1 MAWQPRSTT
10 AKPGTT
16 DYAEL
21 LIELHRYEKE
31 ISGRLLRKEY
41 AEARRAT
48 NELRLVIED
57 LLDLLRGA
65 E

>member
-1 MAWQPRSTT
+1 MVWQPRFIATRNN
-10 AKPGTT
+10 TT

-21 LIELHRYEKE
+21 LIELARYEKE

-41 AEARRAT
+41 AEARRAA
-48 NELRLVIED
+48 NDLRLVIED
-57 LLDLLRGA
+57 LIDLLRGA

>member
-1 MAWQPRSTT
+1 MVWQPRFT
-10 AKPGTT
+10 AARLGNT

-31 ISGRLLRKEY
+31 ISGQLLRKEY
-41 AEARRAT
+41 AEARRAV

-57 LLDLLRGA
+57 LIDMLRDA